1 MSEVIRFPAAGL
13 PLADAREAIKL
24 ETLDRI
30 VEVVS
35 GNTPHASSVP
45 LRQMIAKAG
54 EAVKGDAT

>member
-1 MSEVIRFPAAGL
+1 MSV
-13 PLADAREAIKL
+13 EAIKL

-45 LRQMIAKAG
+45 LREMITKAG
-54 EAVKGDAT
+54 VAVKGDAS

>member
-1 MSEVIRFPAAGL
+1 MSV
-13 PLADAREAIKL
+13 EAIKL

-45 LRQMIAKAG
+45 LQKMIAKAG
-54 EAVKGDAT
+54 DAVKGDAS

>member
-1 MSEVIRFPAAGL
+1 MSEVISFPEAGL
-13 PLADAREAIKL
+13 SLADAREAIKL

-45 LRQMIAKAG
+45 LQKMIAKAG
-54 EAVKGDAT
+54 DAVKGDAS

>member
-1 MSEVIRFPAAGL
+1 MSV
-13 PLADAREAIKL
+13 EAIKL

-45 LRQMIAKAG
+45 LRKMVAKAG
-54 EAVKGDAT
+54 EAVKGDAS